1 MDMIRV
7 NMTRQDKQNIKH
19 KTNTKKQKPEHKI
32 QKFNI
37 FLIIIFSF
45 SCLSYFLIY

>member
-7 NMTRQDKQNIKH
+7 NTTRQDKNIKRNTTEQNP
-19 KTNTKKQKPEHKI
+19 KTKYKI
-32 QKFNI
+32 KI

-45 SCLSYFLIY
+45 SCLS

>member
-7 NMTRQDKQNIKH
+7 NTTRQDKNIKRNTTEQ
-19 KTNTKKQKPEHKI
+19 KPKKQNTKLK
-32 QKFNI
+32 I

-45 SCLSYFLIY
+45 SCFS